1 MAKDY
6 YAILNVKR
14 DASEDEMKK
23 AYRKLAMKYHPDKN
37 PGDKKAEEKFREAT
51 QAYDILRDPQK
62 RSAYDRY
69 GEAAFEQQ
77 QSGGHSQ
84 GFGGFQEGFGFG
96 GSSFADIIDE
106 MFGGGFQGGRSA
118 QAQQSGADVRYNLDI
133 SLEEAYQGKTANIKF
148 ATLVGCVSCKGS
160 GGESGAKPIN
170 CSACHGRGKVRSQQ
184 GFFTIERACA
194 TCGGMGQV
202 IANPCRPCNG
212 SGRVRKEKNLE
223 VKIPA
228 GVEEG
233 TRIRVTK
240 EGEAG
245 LRGAPSGDLYVFL
258 NIKQHPLFK
267 RNGADIICKVPI
279 QMVTA
284 TLGGEIE
291 VPTID
296 GAKASVKIP
305 SGTQHGQQF
314 RLKGKGMSVLRM
326 TGRGDMIIEAKIEI
340 PVNLTKAQKTLLEEF
355 SNLGKNEKNSPESSG
370 FFAKVKDFFEDF
382 GKNK

>member
-6 YAILNVKR
+6 YAILHVKR
-14 DASEDEMKK
+14 DASEDEIKK

-51 QAYDILRDPQK
+51 QAYDILRDAQK
-62 RSAYDRY
+62 RAAYDRY

-77 QSGGHSQ
+77 QAGGHS

-106 MFGGGFQGGRSA
+106 MFGGGFNNARSA
-118 QAQQSGADVRYNLDI
+118 QAQQSGADVRYNMDI
-133 SLEEAYQGKTANIKF
+133 SLEEAFRGKTANIKF

-160 GGESGAKPIN
+160 GGESGSKPTN

-184 GFFTIERACA
+184 GFFTIERTCA

-202 IANPCRPCNG
+202 ITNPCRPCNG

-258 NIKQHPLFK
+258 NVKQHPLFK
-267 RNGADIICKVPI
+267 RNGADIVCKVPI

-296 GAKASVKIP
+296 GTKASVKIP
-305 SGTQHGQQF
+305 NGTQHGQQF
-314 RLKGKGMSVLRM
+314 RLKGKGMSILRA

-340 PVNLTKAQKTLLEEF
+340 PVNLTKSQKALLEEF
-355 SNLGKNEKNSPESSG
+355 ADLGKNEKNSPESSG
-370 FFAKVKDFFEDF
+370 FFAKVKDFFDDF